1 MTGVAATTVAAMASA
16 AAAAEAR
23 PNLAKLVRIVLNLLY
38 ATGVPAIRAAPSDQ
52 SLVWRD
58 FGRFATPTHRDRC
71 NETHLHGV
79 SPQTGSEMWKNR
91 AGQRARLV
99 FAPTSV

>member
-1 MTGVAATTVAAMASA
+1 MQDPVPGSPVAS
-16 AAAAEAR
+16 
-23 PNLAKLVRIVLNLLY
+23 
-38 ATGVPAIRAAPSDQ
+38 PSDQ

-99 FAPTSV
+99 FAPTKV

>member
-79 SPQTGSEMWKNR
+79 LPQTGSEMWKNR

-99 FAPTSV
+99 FVPTSV